1 MDFADLRPRPEG
13 NGVAQTGWSGCAPLE
28 ADWAFASAHN
38 IIASLPR
45 RQSSYRSL
53 YFRLRKAAARFQRNL
68 RQDEFG
74 PTRADQIAMLNR
86 SLHHIQIVYEILSDM
101 SVPQASIICPRLD
114 EELRPAKNLEWG
126 KIFDVLY
133 DTSDYLGNLD
143 PALIDP
149 FLLLA
154 DSCESFIDFPARID
168 TNTAASLFDHEVS
181 GKFSPCLPDHPLAIA
196 DVLEWIDRFKTLH
209 EATLN
214 SLRSMGGFEK
224 SNTLHFLVWELGN
237 IWTYETGEPVT
248 HYSYLKDKLICRP
261 ETAAGT
267 FILTAV
273 EAMLPPVEIFPKDFL
288 DSLNKRPRIFADL
301 RNGLPSAVAN
311 ALKRYVKEK
320 VKPARAGRKSQAK

>member
-13 NGVAQTGWSGCAPLE
+13 NGVAQTDWSGCAPLD
-28 ADWAFASAHN
+28 ADLAFASVHN

-53 YFRLRKAAARFQRNL
+53 YFRLREAAARFQRNL

-74 PTRADQIAMLNR
+74 PTRADQIAMLNQ
-86 SLHHIQIVYEILSDM
+86 SLHHIQIVYEILSDL

-114 EELRPAKNLEWG
+114 EELRPAKNLNWG

-168 TNTAASLFDHEVS
+168 TNTAASLFDQEVS
-181 GKFSPCLPDHPLAIA
+181 SKFSLCLPDHPLAIA

-214 SLRSMGGFEK
+214 SLRSMRGFET
-224 SNTLHFLVWELGN
+224 SDTLHFLVWELGD
-237 IWTYETGEPVT
+237 IWTYVTGDPVT
-248 HYSYLKDKLICRP
+248 HYSYLKDKQICRP
-261 ETAAGT
+261 ESDAGT
-267 FILTAV
+267 FILPV
-273 EAMLPPVEIFPKDFL
+273 VDAMLPPVEIFPKDFL
-288 DSLNKRPRIFADL
+288 DGLNKRPRIFADF
-301 RNGLPSAVAN
+301 RNGLPSAVAS
-311 ALKRYVKEK
+311 ALKRYVKVE
-320 VKPARAGRKSQAK
+320 VKPAHAEP

>member
-1 MDFADLRPRPEG
+1 MDFANLRPRPEG
-13 NGVAQTGWSGCAPLE
+13 NGVAQTGWSGCAQLE
-28 ADWAFASAHN
+28 ADWAFASVHN

-45 RQSSYRSL
+45 RRSSYWSL
-53 YFRLRKAAARFQRNL
+53 YLRLRKAAARFQRDL

-86 SLHHIQIVYEILSDM
+86 SLHHIQIVYEILSDL
-101 SVPQASIICPRLD
+101 SVSQASIICPRLD

-126 KIFDVLY
+126 TIFDVLY

-181 GKFSPCLPDHPLAIA
+181 GKFSPCLPEHPLAFA
-196 DVLEWIDRFKTLH
+196 DVLEWIDRFKMLH

-214 SLRSMGGFEK
+214 TLRSKSGFEK
-224 SNTLHFLVWELGN
+224 SNTLHFLVWELGK

-248 HYSYLKDKLICRP
+248 HYSYLKNKQICRP
-261 ETAAGT
+261 ETAAGI
-267 FILTAV
+267 FVLTAV
-273 EAMLPPVEIFPKDFL
+273 EAMLPPVTVFPKDFL
-288 DSLNKRPRIFADL
+288 DSLNKRPRIFADI

-311 ALKRYVKEK
+311 ALKCYVKQE

>member
-28 ADWAFASAHN
+28 ADLAFASVHN

-45 RQSSYRSL
+45 RQSSYWSL
-53 YFRLRKAAARFQRNL
+53 YFRLCKAAARFQQNL

-86 SLHHIQIVYEILSDM
+86 SLHHIRIVYEILSDL
-101 SVPQASIICPRLD
+101 SVPHASILCARLD

-154 DSCESFIDFPARID
+154 DSCEIFIDFPA
-168 TNTAASLFDHEVS
+168 LCV
-181 GKFSPCLPDHPLAIA
+181 P
-196 DVLEWIDRFKTLH
+196 KTQ
-209 EATLN
+209 T
-214 SLRSMGGFEK
+214 R
-224 SNTLHFLVWELGN
+224 T
-237 IWTYETGEPVT
+237 
-248 HYSYLKDKLICRP
+248 
-261 ETAAGT
+261 
-267 FILTAV
+267 
-273 EAMLPPVEIFPKDFL
+273 
-288 DSLNKRPRIFADL
+288 
-301 RNGLPSAVAN
+301 
-311 ALKRYVKEK
+311 
-320 VKPARAGRKSQAK
+320 